1 MTQEKNI
8 LMTKTNYTKIK
19 HLKTKTSYWKQEKET
34 TEKIDKKT
42 YSRIVSADT
51 LKWFRGIGS
60 SQYVQRSYT
69 CAGYVITYLSST
81 SPDKNDKSIR
91 EFKFI

>member
-1 MTQEKNI
+1 MKQEKNI
-8 LMTKTNYTKIK
+8 LMTKTNYIKIK
-19 HLKTKTSYWKQEKET
+19 HLKNSWKQEKQIT
-34 TEKIDKKT
+34 KKIDKNT
-42 YSRIVSADT
+42 YSRIVSDDT
-51 LKWFRGIGS
+51 LKWFRRIGS

-81 SPDKNDKSIR
+81 SPDKTNKSIR

>member
-1 MTQEKNI
+1 MTPEKNI

-19 HLKTKTSYWKQEKET
+19 HLKNSWKQEKET
-34 TEKIDKKT
+34 TEKIDKIT

-51 LKWFRGIGS
+51 LKWFRRIGS

-69 CAGYVITYLSST
+69 CEGYVITYLSST
-81 SPDKNDKSIR
+81 SPDKNEKSIR